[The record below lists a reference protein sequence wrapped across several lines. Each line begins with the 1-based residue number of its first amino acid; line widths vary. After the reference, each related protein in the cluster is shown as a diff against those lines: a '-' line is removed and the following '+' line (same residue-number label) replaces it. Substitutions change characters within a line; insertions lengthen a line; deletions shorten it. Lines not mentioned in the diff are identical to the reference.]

1 MNTPWIIWG
10 IVGLLSFVA
19 LEADAF
25 RHPERLNTL
34 SRAMATM
41 GSRFPLSIG
50 LVMFVI
56 GGLCV
61 HFWWPFCP
69 AFMAP
74 GVGG

>member
-10 IVGLLSFVA
+10 VVILLSFVV
-19 LEADAF
+19 LERYAF
-25 RHPERLNTL
+25 VHPERENTL
-34 SRAMATM
+34 SRAMANM
-41 GSRFPLSIG
+41 GSAFPLSIG
-50 LVMFVI
+50 LVMFVV

-69 AFMAP
+69 ALMPA